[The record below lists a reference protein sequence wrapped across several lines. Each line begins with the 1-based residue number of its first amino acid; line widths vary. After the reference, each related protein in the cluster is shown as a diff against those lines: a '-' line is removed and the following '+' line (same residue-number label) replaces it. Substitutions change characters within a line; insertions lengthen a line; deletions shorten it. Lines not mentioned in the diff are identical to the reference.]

1 MKLTFHL
8 TGFLLLGSVL
18 VTGDARAD
26 EVANRRGDADLLPL
40 GLMEEVFTQARQTV
54 EDYTGSRTKVALEV
68 ITGDAAAWTKSSSPL
83 PLAFYSQ
90 SAKQITVHRAPVER
104 CLRGRKWGRGET
116 IKDYLFCLFLHEVV
130 HSYQDTV
137 LRQAKG
143 PGPSAKWRRFV
154 LEGHSVAMTERLA
167 RQAKVPDPLIRS
179 FIPEPPAAGQGDL
192 DQNRSAAL
200 DYFSYALGRAYFGE
214 HGVSAAA
221 LVKAWEVP
229 PSYSSLIG
237 CGSKHDRVRSVAA
250 GALRGCFPKERVPW
264 TCGKP
269 VSLDFLD
276 CALALCPS
284 IAFDRGLCETY
295 MDGAIAE
302 VGLAEELSAEVML
315 LLFQD
320 DRSQRFVDKLV
331 RYART
336 RTRLDDRPS
345 NRGRDH
351 ILFLADYPEP
361 GQAVCSQGAGNW
373 LILIIVDQS
382 SCGREAAQKLLDQI
396 KGALR

>member
-1 MKLTFHL
+1 
-8 TGFLLLGSVL
+8 
-18 VTGDARAD
+18 
-26 EVANRRGDADLLPL
+26 
-40 GLMEEVFTQARQTV
+40 
-54 EDYTGSRTKVALEV
+54 
-68 ITGDAAAWTKSSSPL
+68 
-83 PLAFYSQ
+83 
-90 SAKQITVHRAPVER
+90 
-104 CLRGRKWGRGET
+104 
-116 IKDYLFCLFLHEVV
+116 
-130 HSYQDTV
+130 
-137 LRQAKG
+137 
-143 PGPSAKWRRFV
+143 
-154 LEGHSVAMTERLA
+154 
-167 RQAKVPDPLIRS
+167 
-179 FIPEPPAAGQGDL
+179 
-192 DQNRSAAL
+192 
-200 DYFSYALGRAYFGE
+200 
-214 HGVSAAA
+214 
-221 LVKAWEVP
+221 
-229 PSYSSLIG
+229 
-237 CGSKHDRVRSVAA
+237 
-250 GALRGCFPKERVPW
+250 
-264 TCGKP
+264 
-269 VSLDFLD
+269 
-276 CALALCPS
+276 
-284 IAFDRGLCETY
+284 